1 MVHAGNRLGES
12 GGTQIADAMKVN
24 KTIVHLDLGC
34 KCAGGGEEC
43 RGRHQGR
50 CSTCGPIGWIYGWCE
65 RTGSQGLD
73 RCGGAERG
81 REGRAGGVFCR
92 VAW

>member
-1 MVHAGNRLGES
+1 MVHAGNNLGES

-24 KTIVHLDLGC
+24 KASVHLDLRG

-50 CSTCGPIGWIYGWCE
+50 CSTCGPIGWIYGWCGSEE
-65 RTGSQGLD
+65 RRGGKEC
-73 RCGGAERG
+73 RCR
-81 REGRAGGVFCR
+81 
-92 VAW
+92 WSPWQ